1 MGDIFFLVIF
11 LPSLEF
17 ITVAHI
23 MLEVLCTHLR
33 KVLNNMFTLDVAWEV
48 GKNLTHFFGKWSSL
62 WLQWFLRFDV
72 NIHWWVV
79 ENNPIRQLQHRNSRH
94 AFSCFI
100 HYLSAISAVKGVNCR
115 LQTLW
120 NYNAKST
127 FMQCFSYYTRHL
139 SCMVYFF
146 AN

>member
-48 GKNLTHFFGKWSSL
+48 GKNLTHFFW
-62 WLQWFLRFDV
+62 QM
-72 NIHWWVV
+72 VV
-79 ENNPIRQLQHRNSRH
+79 TVT
-94 AFSCFI
+94 
-100 HYLSAISAVKGVNCR
+100 AVVSKI
-115 LQTLW
+115 
-120 NYNAKST
+120 
-127 FMQCFSYYTRHL
+127 
-139 SCMVYFF
+139 
-146 AN
+146 